1 MLSPERSTSHNLFT
15 TVTSKIPDHRS
26 HNKYSNNEK
35 AWNTAR
41 ITKMRH
47 RANAVCLSK
56 YCWKNGVPWL
66 VPHRVAIN
74 FQLTKKKKKKKWRY
88 LWSTIKQIK
97 WDMPTWRS
105 QTAVSPCWDL
115 TSRGHRALRA
125 VWLSC
130 SVNQPWQMLPTSPD
144 SLFHPYFEVIIWNKN
159 NKRPVTHTSNALP
172 MF

>member
-26 HNKYSNNEK
+26 RNKYSNNEK

-74 FQLTKKKKKKKWRY
+74 FQLTKKKKKKKMTLPLKHHKANKMRHA
-88 LWSTIKQIK
+88 
-97 WDMPTWRS
+97 DMKK
-105 QTAVSPCWDL
+105 
-115 TSRGHRALRA
+115 
-125 VWLSC
+125 
-130 SVNQPWQMLPTSPD
+130 PD
-144 SLFHPYFEVIIWNKN
+144 SCLSLLGSDKQGPPCSPSRLAELLCQPTMANAPNFSRLFISPLFWSN
-159 NKRPVTHTSNALP
+159 NLK
-172 MF
+172 